1 MRNLTRTMLMILFF
15 AFLGGSVIAQ
25 TRVNDKDIE
34 AMMKNLN
41 QDAKKFTKS
50 FNSGITKTSIRGTSR
65 EKESKQM
72 VKVFEQQTADMLKN
86 FKKNKKAE
94 AEMQLVLRSADQIAQ
109 LLKEVQLDQ
118 LTVSNWQKLDE
129 ELNLL
134 SKGLGIQRESAQP

>member
-1 MRNLTRTMLMILFF
+1 MRNLTRTMLMTLFF
-15 AFLGGSVIAQ
+15 AFLGGYVIAQ

>member
-1 MRNLTRTMLMILFF
+1 MLMTLFF
-15 AFLGGSVIAQ
+15 AFLGGYVIAQ